1 MKTLLFAIG
10 ILALAGC
17 KNMTPIGPFA
27 KEVPITQQGQ
37 PIPKA
42 DSAPPPAIRPTPPTM
57 LITPG
62 EVNADNAHTAASK
75 LTSELSND
83 SKATPNAPVTAE
95 ISRVRTKGGT
105 Q

>member
-1 MKTLLFAIG
+1 MKTLLLAIG
-10 ILALAGC
+10 MLALVGC

-37 PIPKA
+37 PIPKS
-42 DSAPPPAIRPTPPTM
+42 DTSPPAIRPTPPTM

-83 SKATPNAPVTAE
+83 SKTTPNAPVTAE